1 VCGPA
6 QSGGGLVTVFK
17 RADRVP
23 AAPAPPFEDVAGD
36 AEFVAGDRA
45 DVVPLEFLVEC
56 YGAGIVAEKI
66 GEDRER
72 QLRRA

>member
-1 VCGPA
+1 MCGPA

-36 AEFVAGDRA
+36 AEFVAGERA
-45 DVVPLEFLVEC
+45 DVSGLM
-56 YGAGIVAEKI
+56 
-66 GEDRER
+66 
-72 QLRRA
+72 